1 MITTDII
8 QAGNSTHQDVDEL
21 MIELQSKRV
30 NDEINDTL
38 IFVEHPEIVT
48 IGRRGMLDNLQAPD
62 DFESSSVDRGG
73 GLTWHGPGQ
82 LVGYP
87 IFKWKEESVRTV
99 ITTIEEWILTSL
111 SQFGVVGNRDKTM
124 QGVWFEGR
132 KIASIGLAFSK
143 WVSRHGFDINLDTPE
158 GRIEAVEGC
167 GLPLGKHTSLSR
179 LGHNISI
186 EDMQSSLLENMP
198 KFLGRKI
205 GKRTTLEIP

>member
-8 QAGNSTHQDVDEL
+8 QAGNSTHQDVDKL
-21 MIELQSKRV
+21 MIELQSKRI

-87 IFKWKEESVRTV
+87 IFRWKEESVRIV

-111 SQFGVVGNRDKTM
+111 SKFGITGSRDEAM
-124 QGVWFEGR
+124 QGVWFENQ

-158 GRIEAVEGC
+158 GRIESVEGC
-167 GLPLGKHTSLSR
+167 GLPLGKHTSLSKF
-179 LGHNISI
+179 GYNISI

-198 KFLGRKI
+198 EVLGRNTGKI
-205 GKRTTLEIP
+205 TTLETL

>member
-8 QAGNSTHQDVDEL
+8 QAGNSTHQDVDKL
-21 MIELQSKRV
+21 MIELQSKRI

-87 IFKWKEESVRTV
+87 IFRWKEESVRTV

-111 SQFGVVGNRDKTM
+111 SKFGVTGSRDEAM
-124 QGVWFEGR
+124 QGVWFENH

-158 GRIEAVEGC
+158 GRIESVEGC
-167 GLPLGKHTSLSR
+167 GLPLGKHTSLSKF
-179 LGHNISI
+179 GYNISI

-198 KFLGRKI
+198 EVLGRNTGKI
-205 GKRTTLEIP
+205 TTLETL

>member
-8 QAGNSTHQDVDEL
+8 QAGNSTHQDVDKL
-21 MIELQSKRV
+21 MIELQSKRI

-87 IFKWKEESVRTV
+87 IFRWKEESVRTV

-111 SQFGVVGNRDKTM
+111 SKFGITGSRDEAM
-124 QGVWFEGR
+124 QGVWFENH

-158 GRIEAVEGC
+158 GRIESVEGC
-167 GLPLGKHTSLSR
+167 GLPLGKHTSLSKF
-179 LGHNISI
+179 GYNISI

-198 KFLGRKI
+198 EVLGRNTGKI
-205 GKRTTLEIP
+205 TTLETL

>member
-8 QAGNSTHQDVDEL
+8 QAGNSTHQDVDKL
-21 MIELQSKRV
+21 MIELQSKRI

-87 IFKWKEESVRTV
+87 IFRWKEESVRTV

-111 SQFGVVGNRDKTM
+111 SKFSITGSRDEAM
-124 QGVWFEGR
+124 QGVWFKDH

-167 GLPLGKHTSLSR
+167 GLPLGKHTSLSKF
-179 LGHNISI
+179 GYNISI

-198 KFLGRKI
+198 KVLGRDI
-205 GKRTTLEIP
+205 GKITTLETL

>member
-8 QAGNSTHQDVDEL
+8 QAGNSTHQDVDKL
-21 MIELQSKRV
+21 MIELQSKRI

-38 IFVEHPEIVT
+38 IFVAHPEIVT

-87 IFKWKEESVRTV
+87 IFRWKEESVRTV

-111 SQFGVVGNRDKTM
+111 SKFGITGSRDEAM
-124 QGVWFEGR
+124 QGVWFKDH

-143 WVSRHGFDINLDTPE
+143 WVSRHGFDIKLDTPE
-158 GRIEAVEGC
+158 GRIESVEGC
-167 GLPLGKHTSLSR
+167 GLPLGKHTSLSKF
-179 LGHNISI
+179 GYNISI

-198 KFLGRKI
+198 EVLGRNTGKI
-205 GKRTTLEIP
+205 TTLETL

>member
-8 QAGNSTHQDVDEL
+8 QAGNSTHQDVDKL
-21 MIELQSKRV
+21 MIELQSRRI

-87 IFKWKEESVRTV
+87 IFRWKEESVRTV

-111 SQFGVVGNRDKTM
+111 SKFGITGSRDEAM
-124 QGVWFEGR
+124 QGVWFENH

-167 GLPLGKHTSLSR
+167 GLPLGKHTSLSKF
-179 LGHNISI
+179 GYNISI
-186 EDMQSSLLENMP
+186 EDMQGSLLENMP
-198 KFLGRKI
+198 KVLGRNI
-205 GKRTTLEIP
+205 GKITTLETL

>member
-1 MITTDII
+1 VITTDII
-8 QAGNSTHQDVDEL
+8 QAGNSTHQDVDKL
-21 MIELQSKRV
+21 MIELQSKRI

-48 IGRRGMLDNLQAPD
+48 IGRRGMLDNLQAPN

-87 IFKWKEESVRTV
+87 IFRWKEESVRTV

-111 SQFGVVGNRDKTM
+111 SKFGITGSRDEAM
-124 QGVWFEGR
+124 QGVWFENH

-167 GLPLGKHTSLSR
+167 GLPLGKHTSLSKF
-179 LGHNISI
+179 GYNISI

-198 KFLGRKI
+198 KVLGRDI
-205 GKRTTLEIP
+205 GKITTLETL

>member
-8 QAGNSTHQDVDEL
+8 QAGNSTHQDVDNL
-21 MIELQSKRV
+21 MIELQSKRI

-48 IGRRGMLDNLQAPD
+48 IGRRGMLDKIQAPD

-87 IFKWKEESVRTV
+87 IFRWKEESVRTV

-111 SQFGVVGNRDKTM
+111 SKFGITGSRDEAM
-124 QGVWFEGR
+124 QGVWFENQ

-167 GLPLGKHTSLSR
+167 GLPLGKHTSLSKF
-179 LGHNISI
+179 GYNISI

-198 KFLGRKI
+198 KVLGRNI
-205 GKRTTLEIP
+205 GKITTLETL

>member
-8 QAGNSTHQDVDEL
+8 QAGNSTHQDVDKL
-21 MIELQSKRV
+21 MIELQSKRI

-111 SQFGVVGNRDKTM
+111 SKFGVAGSRDEAM
-124 QGVWFEGR
+124 QGVWFKGH

-167 GLPLGKHTSLSR
+167 GLPSGKHTSLSKF
-179 LGHNISI
+179 GYNISI
-186 EDMQSSLLENMP
+186 EDIQISLLENMP
-198 KFLGRKI
+198 KVLGRSTGKI
-205 GKRTTLEIP
+205 TTLETL

>member
-8 QAGNSTHQDVDEL
+8 QAGTSTHQDVDKL
-21 MIELQSKRV
+21 MIELQSKRI

-87 IFKWKEESVRTV
+87 IFRWKEESVRTV

-111 SQFGVVGNRDKTM
+111 SKFGVTGSRDEAM
-124 QGVWFEGR
+124 QGVWFENQ

-167 GLPLGKHTSLSR
+167 GLPLGKHTSLSKF
-179 LGHNISI
+179 GYNISI

-198 KFLGRKI
+198 EVLGRNTGKI
-205 GKRTTLEIP
+205 TTLETL

>member
-8 QAGNSTHQDVDEL
+8 QAGNSTHQDVDKL
-21 MIELQSKRV
+21 MIELQSKRI

-87 IFKWKEESVRTV
+87 IFRWKEESVRTV

-111 SQFGVVGNRDKTM
+111 SKFGITGSRNEAM
-124 QGVWFEGR
+124 QGVWFENH

-167 GLPLGKHTSLSR
+167 GLPLGKHTSLSKF
-179 LGHNISI
+179 GYNISI
-186 EDMQSSLLENMP
+186 EEMQSSLLENMP
-198 KFLGRKI
+198 EVLGRNTGKI
-205 GKRTTLEIP
+205 TTLETL

>member
-8 QAGNSTHQDVDEL
+8 QAGNSTHQDVDKL
-21 MIELQSKRV
+21 MIELQSKRI

-87 IFKWKEESVRTV
+87 IFRWKEESVRTV

-111 SQFGVVGNRDKTM
+111 SKFGITGSRDEAM
-124 QGVWFEGR
+124 QGVWFENH

-158 GRIEAVEGC
+158 GRIESVEGC
-167 GLPLGKHTSLSR
+167 GLPLGKHTSLSKF
-179 LGHNISI
+179 GYNISI

-198 KFLGRKI
+198 KVLGRDI
-205 GKRTTLEIP
+205 GKITTLETL